1 MDMSIVKKRFYE
13 TRISAETISI
23 FIFVEKKKLKKLVFL
38 TKSSK
43 SSSPFTKIPKM
54 ATFEIGISKE
64 EILFMKIEHH
74 RKRFQGL
81 FCRKMKKEKIS
92 YF

>member
-23 FIFVEKKKLKKLVFL
+23 FILSRKKNKKKFVFL
-38 TKSSK
+38 TKSWVN
-43 SSSPFTKIPKM
+43 PFTKIPKM

>member
-1 MDMSIVKKRFYE
+1 
-13 TRISAETISI
+13 
-23 FIFVEKKKLKKLVFL
+23 
-38 TKSSK
+38 
-43 SSSPFTKIPKM
+43 M

-74 RKRFQGL
+74 QKRFQGL

-92 YF
+92 YFWQKSWVNPSTKMPNIATFEIGIFKV

>member
-1 MDMSIVKKRFYE
+1 M
-13 TRISAETISI
+13 
-23 FIFVEKKKLKKLVFL
+23 
-38 TKSSK
+38 TKSWVN
-43 SSSPFTKIPKM
+43 PFTKIPKM

-74 RKRFQGL
+74 RKRFQGF

-92 YF
+92 ISWLNPFTKIPQMATFKIDIYNAKEPFY

>member
-38 TKSSK
+38 TKSWVN
-43 SSSPFTKIPKM
+43 PFTKIPKM
-54 ATFEIGISKE
+54 ATFEISISKE